1 MRTCSSGGC
10 ARAMLRA
17 VAVGEKQYVL
27 GIKGVGFE
35 IVECNDADSL
45 RRELGA
51 LSRETDIAIALV
63 TESMAIEA
71 PDALD
76 TFRERS
82 SAVLTVVPT
91 HEGSKHT
98 SFSQMKKAIELSIGV
113 DILGKE

>member
-1 MRTCSSGGC
+1 
-10 ARAMLRA
+10 MLRA
-17 VAVGEKQYVL
+17 VAVGEKQYIL
-27 GIKGVGFE
+27 GFKGVGFE
-35 IVECNDADSL
+35 IVECNDTETL

-51 LSRETDIAIALV
+51 LSRETDIALALV
-63 TESMAIEA
+63 TESMALEA

-82 SAVLTVVPT
+82 GAVLTIVPT

-98 SFSQMKKAIELSIGV
+98 SFDRMKKAVELSIGV